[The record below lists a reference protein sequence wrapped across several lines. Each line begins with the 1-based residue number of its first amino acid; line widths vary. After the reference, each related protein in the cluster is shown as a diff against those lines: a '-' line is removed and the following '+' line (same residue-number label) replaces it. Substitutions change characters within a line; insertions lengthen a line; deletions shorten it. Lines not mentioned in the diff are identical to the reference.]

1 MIIEAVKTKKY
12 FWKKIQKLPPSF
24 SQTHFRVLL
33 EELLLGKCLIYLSVS
48 HFILSHRGGLWNF
61 LRQQAYEIA
70 VCAAL
75 RREELFWLP
84 CYYVRGGILQ
94 PEGST
99 TVGSDSCKSCKQKTN
114 VCPVTPARRLHTMTV
129 PRFSACISIFYN
141 YRTSCV
147 HNPSVAKN
155 LRNDNSTF
163 LR

>member
-1 MIIEAVKTKKY
+1 MIIGAVKSKKI

-33 EELLLGKCLIYLSVS
+33 EELLLGKCLIYLSIS

-61 LRQQAYEIA
+61 LREEAYETA
-70 VCAAL
+70 VCTAL
-75 RREELFWLP
+75 RGAELFWLP
-84 CYYVRGGILQ
+84 CYYVMGGILQ

-114 VCPVTPARRLHTMTV
+114 VCPVTPAQRLHTMTV
-129 PRFSACISIFYN
+129 PGFSACISIFYN

-147 HNPSVAKN
+147 QNPSGAKN
-155 LRNDNSTF
+155 LRNDNPTF